1 MAGKLHSIGNYEA
14 ARLAVNLKAHFFEE
28 IKMPS
33 CVEGLNTTVFAPI
46 IQQVRQAA
54 QDDYRDV
61 FEGHRHRIFSLS
73 FYMTDSELAAE
84 NLLTDVFCQAFSR
97 SANPEAEMIDRVLV
111 SELRRMMPI
120 GGMTLKCE
128 AKTFSR
134 QLRTRARVSLE
145 RAVVQLPATE
155 RLVFLMH
162 DVEGYEHS
170 RIARTLGI
178 TETDAKRGSLQ
189 ARLRIRE
196 LLADGSQ
203 A

>member
-1 MAGKLHSIGNYEA
+1 
-14 ARLAVNLKAHFFEE
+14 
-28 IKMPS
+28 MPS

-54 QDDYRDV
+54 RDDYRDT
-61 FEGHRHRIFSLS
+61 FEGHRHRTFSLA

-84 NLLTDVFCQAFSR
+84 DLLTDVFCQAFSQ

-120 GGMTLKCE
+120 GRMTLKCQV
-128 AKTFSR
+128 KIFSK
-134 QLRTRARVSLE
+134 QLRTTGRSSLE
-145 RAVVQLPATE
+145 RAVVQLPPTE

-170 RIARTLGI
+170 RIARTVGI
-178 TETDAKRGSLQ
+178 TETDARRGLLQ

-196 LLADGSQ
+196 LLADHSL

>member
-1 MAGKLHSIGNYEA
+1 
-14 ARLAVNLKAHFFEE
+14 
-28 IKMPS
+28 MPS
-33 CVEGLNTTVFAPI
+33 CVEGLNTTIFAPI

-54 QDDYRDV
+54 RDDYRDI
-61 FEGHRHRIFSLS
+61 FEGHRHRIFSLA

-97 SANPEAEMIDRVLV
+97 SSNPEAEMIDRVLV
-111 SELRRMMPI
+111 SELRRIMPI
-120 GGMTLKCE
+120 GGMTLNCRPE
-128 AKTFSR
+128 AFSK
-134 QLRTRARVSLE
+134 QLRTTARVSLE
-145 RAVVQLPATE
+145 RAVVQLPPTE

-170 RIARTLGI
+170 RIARTIGI
-178 TETDAKRGSLQ
+178 TETDAKRGLLQ

-196 LLADGSQ
+196 LLADRSQ